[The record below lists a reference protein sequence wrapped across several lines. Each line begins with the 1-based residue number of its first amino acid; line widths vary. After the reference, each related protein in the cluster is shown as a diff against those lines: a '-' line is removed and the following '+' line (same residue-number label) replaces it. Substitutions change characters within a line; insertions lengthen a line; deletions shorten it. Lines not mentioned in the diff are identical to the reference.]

1 MKERIRNRLQKI
13 AALTSGK
20 CATCPG
26 VGEYRCCDAMFCEM
40 AEASAK
46 ALGYQP
52 VRTGHEIPFMGP
64 KGCTIPPEYRPGCA
78 GFVCGEHLAAD
89 RKFAREYRRLHDE
102 ISSDPEIVEAMQISS
117 LIAESIV
124 KASKLSPAAIEGI
137 KDGL

>member
-13 AALTSGK
+13 AALTGAK
-20 CATCPG
+20 CATCVN
-26 VGEYRCCDAMFCEM
+26 VGPYRCCDPVFCDM

-52 VRTGHEIPFMGP
+52 VRTGHAIPFMGP

-89 RKFAREYRRLHDE
+89 RQFAREYRRLHDE
-102 ISSDPEIVEAMQISS
+102 ISADPEIVEAMQISA
-117 LIAESIV
+117 LIADSIL
-124 KASKLSPAAIEGI
+124 KANKISPAVIEGI
-137 KDGL
+137 RKGL